1 MFPKVCD
8 SIINTLRRIRAE
20 LISLAEIEGLNGADK
35 SDSSDGNEIVGIGGV
50 GVILVDDIG
59 DQPQI
64 VDYQLVTGLFAA
76 RGDLF
81 DTLGLL
87 F

>member
-1 MFPKVCD
+1 MFLKVCD

-59 DQPQI
+59 NQPQI